1 MTTTRTGTI
10 PREQR
15 DLDEATERGGP
26 FHVILYNDDHHP
38 FDAVVRQVQKA
49 TGAPEVAAFAITLQ
63 AHEQGRAVCFAG
75 LAEACQQ
82 VADVLREI
90 ALQVEVNRVS

>member
-26 FHVILYNDDHHP
+26 FHVIL
-38 FDAVVRQVQKA
+38 
-49 TGAPEVAAFAITLQ
+49 
-63 AHEQGRAVCFAG
+63 
-75 LAEACQQ
+75 
-82 VADVLREI
+82 
-90 ALQVEVNRVS
+90 